1 MGESSITIMVGLAIS
16 GGTRLATGDEAV
28 KRSVVVVLVAPATVT
43 VTPMTS
49 GGVDVSSRPV
59 AIRRNNSQAMNIS
72 RRSSRRAIA
81 ARRGRRYCIEKVQ

>member
-28 KRSVVVVLVAPATVT
+28 KRSVVVVLVAPATV
-43 VTPMTS
+43 
-49 GGVDVSSRPV
+49 RPV
-59 AIRRNNSQAMNIS
+59 AIRRNNSLAMNIS
-72 RRSSRRAIA
+72 RRSSRMAIA